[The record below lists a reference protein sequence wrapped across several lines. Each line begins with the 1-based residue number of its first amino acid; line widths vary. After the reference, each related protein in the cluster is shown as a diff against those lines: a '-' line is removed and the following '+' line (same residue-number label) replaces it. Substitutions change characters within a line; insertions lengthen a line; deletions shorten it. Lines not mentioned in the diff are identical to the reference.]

1 METRCPECGSRTFV
15 FFNNSYMCCDC
26 NREFGPKCPECSTE
40 MELAGS
46 DWVCPTCRL
55 EIPKSDIEL
64 PKVPPEVYQRALR
77 NRRASRGGEM
87 TFGQYVLRSLV
98 NGIASLLSKR

>member
-1 METRCPECGSRTFV
+1 METRCPECRSKTFV

-26 NREFGPKCPECSTE
+26 NREFGPKCPECNDE
-40 MELAGS
+40 MNLSGS
-46 DWVCPTCRL
+46 DWVCPTCHL

-77 NRRASRGGEM
+77 NRRSSHGSEM
-87 TFGQYVLRSLV
+87 TFGQYVLRSLA
-98 NGIASLLSKR
+98 NGIASLLTKR